1 MQKERVDILVV
12 QQGLTNS
19 REKAKRLIMAG
30 QIYDENNERLDKAG
44 EKISIEKQLHIK
56 GETLKY
62 VSRGGLK
69 LEKALNYF
77 NLSVFGK
84 IVLDIGS
91 STGGFTDV
99 ALQNGAIHSYALDV
113 GYNQLHWKLR
123 QDERVSVMERVNFRY
138 SKKED
143 FICGTPNF
151 VTIDVSF
158 ISLKLILPNLATIVP
173 IGTEIVALIKPQFEA
188 GKEKVGKKGI
198 VKDRLVHKEVIEN
211 LFEFAETKGYE
222 VNNLTYSPITGGSG
236 NVEFLVHLTYIGEQ
250 VSNADMSIVEKVI
263 EEAHSNLL
271 S

>member
-1 MQKERVDILVV
+1 MQKERVDVLVV

-30 QIYDENNERLDKAG
+30 QIYDENNQRLDKVG

-69 LEKALNYF
+69 LEKAIAYF
-77 NLSVFGK
+77 KLDINDK
-84 IVLDIGS
+84 TVLDIGS

-99 ALQNGAIHSYALDV
+99 ALQNGARHSYALDV

-138 SKKED
+138 SKLED
-143 FICGTPNF
+143 FQKGVPNF

-158 ISLKLILPNLATIVP
+158 ISLQLILPNLTTIIPV
-173 IGTEIVALIKPQFEA
+173 GTDVVALVKPQFEA
-188 GKEKVGKKGI
+188 GKDKVGKKGI
-198 VKDRLVHKEVIEN
+198 VKDKSVHYAVLEKI
-211 LFEFAETKGYE
+211 FTFAITQGFT
-222 VNNLTYSPITGGSG
+222 VNGVTFSPITGGSG
-236 NVEFLVHLTYIGEQ
+236 NVEFLAHFTYTKNISQ
-250 VSNADMSIVEKVI
+250 VIDDNLLQQVI
-263 EEAHSNLL
+263 DEAHHQLL
-271 S
+271 A